1 MNREHAASISF
12 QIHTFADLRENAL
25 LHICWAAVL
34 WQTERASL
42 NPRGPWLCPP
52 DWTCSSPLE
61 YNFTTSP
68 NFHCKL
74 PPSFQVLIQTY
85 FKSLKHD
92 RKNSEVSSIFPPNFV
107 EEETNSLRFNL
118 ESICWQMHRAHPV
131 GSHLENT
138 DGKGA
143 TYQVW
148 PAQGRPAWRP
158 HKLGDQKSPHRMVW
172 T

>member
-1 MNREHAASISF
+1 MPYYTYAELQSFDRQKEH
-12 QIHTFADLRENAL
+12 HWTHVGPDFAPQTGPVPLRWN
-25 LHICWAAVL
+25 I
-34 WQTERASL
+34 T
-42 NPRGPWLCPP
+42 
-52 DWTCSSPLE
+52 
-61 YNFTTSP
+61 
-68 NFHCKL
+68 L
-74 PPSFQVLIQTY
+74 PPHPISTVNSTSFLPGPNPNLLQILETWPKKFRSQQH
-85 FKSLKHD
+85 FP
-92 RKNSEVSSIFPPNFV
+92 PPNFV

-118 ESICWQMHRAHPV
+118 ESICWQMHRARPV

-148 PAQGRPAWRP
+148 LAQGRPAWRP